1 MKVTQPRS
9 GIPIGTVQVAGRETA
24 VATHPEFVR
33 FFESLVAR
41 IGGVAGPSNAD
52 LQAEIDALTA
62 DLLAIVQGHA
72 VQDEGVTLAQ
82 RSTLNF
88 TGSAVTVTDDGTRTV
103 VNIAGGS
110 GSGLTSPQVLAR
122 GLGA

>member
-9 GIPIGTVQVAGRETA
+9 GVPIGTANVAGRVLE
-24 VATHPEFVR
+24 VATHPEFQR

-52 LQAEIDALTA
+52 LQAELDALEVTVA
-62 DLLAIVQGHA
+62 ALVVGHA
-72 VQDEGVTLAQ
+72 IQDEGITLTQ
-82 RSTLNF
+82 RPILNF
-88 TGSAVTVTDDGTRTV
+88 TGSAVTVTDTGATTEV
-103 VNIAGGS
+103 AITGGS
-110 GSGLTSPQVLAR
+110 GSGLTHPQVLAR